1 MPRIAVIDYEL
12 CHPDKCGNF
21 LCARLCPVNRKGED
35 CIVKKDRVEG
45 GSKRLRPFII
55 EETCIGCG
63 ICVNKCPF
71 GAISIVN
78 TPEQLKEEPM
88 HRYGENEF
96 VMFRLPVPV
105 KGVVG
110 LLGPNGAGKTTAM
123 RILSGQLSPN
133 LGRYGG
139 EDVTKELA
147 RMHRGSELQEYFK
160 ELSKQEKRTV
170 YKPQQVSMIP
180 KVTTGTVSGMLSDET
195 IKKLELHNCA
205 DRDIGALSGGELQ
218 RLAIGVALERDADVY
233 YIDEPSSY
241 LDVRQRINTA
251 KIIRQRAEDRF
262 FMVVE
267 HDLATLDFLADKIH
281 IFYGVPGVYGIVS
294 KPYAVRNGIN
304 AFLDGYLSEENVK
317 IRDGIIFDEVERE
330 KKGKGRLLTSFG
342 DISHKV
348 GSFELNI
355 QKGDIFESEVLGIL
369 GANALGKTTF
379 AKLLASGAPQ
389 LSKKLIVSYK
399 PQYIETDYE
408 GSVRSIL
415 SGAAESDDFPILAR
429 QLDAERLMEKSVKNL
444 SGGELQRVSILL
456 CLSRK
461 ADLYLLDEPS
471 AYLDVDQRLAVAK
484 AIRGRTA
491 LVIDHDLLF
500 LSYISDRAMVFT
512 GESGK
517 YGEAEITGLREGFN
531 KFLKEVGVTFRR
543 DEESKRPR
551 ANKPDSQKD
560 REQKERGE
568 YFYA

>member
-1 MPRIAVIDYEL
+1 MVRIAVIDYEL
-12 CHPDKCGNF
+12 CHPEKCGNF
-21 LCARLCPVNRKGED
+21 LCARLCPVNRKNEE
-35 CIVKKDRVEG
+35 CIVKKDRIEG
-45 GSKRLRPFII
+45 SVKRLRPFII
-55 EETCIGCG
+55 EEACIGCS

-78 TPEQLKEEPM
+78 TPEQLKEEPI

-96 VMFRLPVPV
+96 AMFRLPVPV
-105 KGVVG
+105 NGVTG
-110 LLGPNGAGKTTAM
+110 LLGPNGVGKTTAM
-123 RILSGQLSPN
+123 RILSGQMKPN
-133 LGRYGG
+133 LGNF
-139 EDVTKELA
+139 ESNDDVTKELA
-147 RMHRGSELQEYFK
+147 KMHRGSELHDYFI
-160 ELSKQEKRTV
+160 EMSRHEKHAV

-180 KVTTGTVSGMLSDET
+180 NVTSGKVSDMLSTEM
-195 IKKLELHNCA
+195 IKKLELHNCS
-205 DRDIGALSGGELQ
+205 DRDIAALSGGELQ
-218 RLAIGVALERDADVY
+218 RLAIGVAISKDADVY

-251 KIIRQRAEDRF
+251 KIIRERAKDKH

-267 HDLATLDFLADKIH
+267 HDLATMDFIADKIH

-304 AFLDGYLSEENVK
+304 AFLDGYLFEENVK
-317 IRDGIIFDEVERE
+317 IRDGIIFDEVERV
-330 KKGKGRLLTSFG
+330 KRGKGNTIATFG
-342 DISHKV
+342 SISHRM
-348 GSFELNI
+348 GSFELSVKEGEIYDN
-355 QKGDIFESEVLGIL
+355 EVLGIL

-379 AKLLASGAPQ
+379 AKLLASGD
-389 LSKKLIVSYK
+389 LSKKMVISYK
-399 PQYIETDYE
+399 PQYIETEYA

-415 SGAAESDDFPILAR
+415 AGVAESEDFTILAR
-429 QLDAERLMEKSVKNL
+429 QLDVERLMEKTVRNL

-456 CLSRK
+456 CLAKK
-461 ADLYLLDEPS
+461 ADIYLLDEPS

-500 LSYISDRAMVFT
+500 LSYISDRTMVFT

-517 YGEAEITGLREGFN
+517 YGEAEMMGLRGGFN

>member
-1 MPRIAVIDYEL
+1 MVRIAVIDYEL
-12 CHPDKCGNF
+12 CHPEKCGNF
-21 LCARLCPVNRKGED
+21 LCARLCPVNRKNEE
-35 CIVKKDRVEG
+35 CIVKKDRIEG
-45 GSKRLRPFII
+45 SVKRLRPFII
-55 EETCIGCG
+55 EEACIGCS

-78 TPEQLKEEPM
+78 TPEQLKEEPI

-96 VMFRLPVPV
+96 AMFRLPVPV
-105 KGVVG
+105 NGVTG
-110 LLGPNGAGKTTAM
+110 LLGPNGVGKTTAM
-123 RILSGQLSPN
+123 RILSGQMKPN
-133 LGRYGG
+133 LGNF
-139 EDVTKELA
+139 ESNDDVTKELA
-147 RMHRGSELQEYFK
+147 KMHRGSELHDYFI
-160 ELSKQEKRTV
+160 EMSRHEKRAV

-180 KVTTGTVSGMLSDET
+180 NVTSGKVSDMLSTEM
-195 IKKLELHNCA
+195 IKKLELHNCS
-205 DRDIGALSGGELQ
+205 DRDIAALSGGELQ
-218 RLAIGVALERDADVY
+218 RLAIGVAISKDADVY

-251 KIIRQRAEDRF
+251 KIIRERAKDKH

-267 HDLATLDFLADKIH
+267 HDLATMDFIADKIH

-304 AFLDGYLSEENVK
+304 AFLDGYLFEENVK
-317 IRDGIIFDEVERE
+317 IRDGIIFDEVERV
-330 KKGKGRLLTSFG
+330 KRGKGNTIATFG
-342 DISHKV
+342 SISHRM
-348 GSFELNI
+348 GSFELSVKEGEIYDN
-355 QKGDIFESEVLGIL
+355 EVLGIL

-379 AKLLASGAPQ
+379 AKLLASGD
-389 LSKKLIVSYK
+389 LSKKMVISYK
-399 PQYIETDYE
+399 PQYIETEYA

-415 SGAAESDDFPILAR
+415 AGVAESEDFTILAR
-429 QLDAERLMEKSVKNL
+429 QLDVERLMEKTVRNL

-456 CLSRK
+456 CLAKK
-461 ADLYLLDEPS
+461 ADIYLLDEPS

-500 LSYISDRAMVFT
+500 LSYISDRTMVFT

-517 YGEAEITGLREGFN
+517 YGEAEMMGLREGFN